1 MREWII
7 MQLLALPA
15 AFILDMIFGD
25 PHSRLHP
32 ICLIGNLIAML
43 DSALNKENIS
53 RNTKIVRGALT
64 AVTVIV
70 ISTAVPLIIELI
82 CFNINIWLFFAAES
96 VMDYFV
102 IAAKSLKK
110 ESMLV
115 CSAMEAGD
123 TEGARHAVSM
133 IVGRDTKVLDREGI
147 IKAAVETVAE
157 NSSDGVI
164 APILYTA
171 LCGAAGGFFYK
182 AVNTMDSM
190 LGYVNDRYEAF
201 GKAAARL
208 DDVMNYIPSRLSALF
223 IIAAAKFTGLNAA
236 GAWKIFRRDRMKHA
250 SPNSAQTESAC
261 AGALDVRL
269 AGNAWYGGVLHE
281 KPYIG
286 DDIRLIEP
294 EDIRKACRL
303 MYAAS
308 IAAIVIFG
316 TAAGFLKSFLF

>member
-1 MREWII
+1 
-7 MQLLALPA
+7 MQMLALPA

-25 PHSRLHP
+25 PHTGMHP
-32 ICLIGNLIAML
+32 ICLIGNLIAIL
-43 DSALNKENIS
+43 DSALNKENVS
-53 RNTKIVRGALT
+53 RKRRIARGALT
-64 AVTVIV
+64 AAAVIV
-70 ISTAVPLIIELI
+70 ISTAFPLIIEI
-82 CFNINIWLFFAAES
+82 ISFNINIWLFFVAET

-115 CSAMEAGD
+115 CAAMEAGD
-123 TEGARHAVSM
+123 TEGARRAVSM
-133 IVGRDTKVLDREGI
+133 IVGRDTKVLDKEGI

-164 APILYTA
+164 APVFYTA

-182 AVNTMDSM
+182 SVNTMDSM
-190 LGYVNDRYEAF
+190 LGYINDRYEAF

-208 DDVMNYIPSRLSALF
+208 DDVLNYIPSRLSALF

-286 DDIRLIEP
+286 DDIRPIEP

-308 IAAIVIFG
+308 AAAIVIFG
-316 TAAGFLKSFLF
+316 TAAGLLKSFLF

>member
-1 MREWII
+1 
-7 MQLLALPA
+7 MQMLALPA

-43 DSALNKENIS
+43 DSALNKENVS
-53 RNTKIVRGALT
+53 RNKKIVRGALT

-70 ISTAVPLIIELI
+70 ISTAVPLIIEII

-96 VMDYFV
+96 AMDYFV

-269 AGNAWYGGVLHE
+269 SGNAWYGGVLHE

-286 DDIRLIEP
+286 DNIRSIEP
-294 EDIRKACRL
+294 EDIRRACRL
-303 MYAAS
+303 MYVAS
-308 IAAIVIFG
+308 VIAIAVFT
-316 TAAGFLKSFLF
+316 TAAGFLKSLLF

>member
-1 MREWII
+1 
-7 MQLLALPA
+7 MQMLALPA

-25 PHSRLHP
+25 PHTGMHP

-43 DSALNKENIS
+43 DSALNKENVS
-53 RNTKIVRGALT
+53 RKRRIARGALT
-64 AVTVIV
+64 AAAVIV
-70 ISTAVPLIIELI
+70 ISTAFPLIIEI
-82 CFNINIWLFFAAES
+82 ISFNINIWLFFAAET

-115 CSAMEAGD
+115 CAAMEAGD
-123 TEGARHAVSM
+123 TEGARRAVSM
-133 IVGRDTKVLDREGI
+133 IVGRDTKVLDKEGI

-164 APILYTA
+164 APVFYTA

-182 AVNTMDSM
+182 SVNTMDSM
-190 LGYVNDRYEAF
+190 LGYINDRYEAF

-208 DDVMNYIPSRLSALF
+208 DDVLNYIPSRLSALF

-286 DDIRLIEP
+286 DDIRPIEP

-308 IAAIVIFG
+308 AAAIVIFG
-316 TAAGFLKSFLF
+316 TAAGLLKSFLF